1 MTRFLLL
8 LGLIALPLAGC
19 GGDDASSE
27 DIEDTGESGIFG
39 QLQNMAEAAEEM
51 QAAAERPPA
60 EPVNFRELRETL
72 PEALDGMERTNA
84 EGATQGTMG
93 FTISEAEATYET
105 AEGEAEIDISVMDY
119 GAVPTFGMMG
129 AFAWAATEI
138 DRETSTGYEK
148 TIRMGE
154 NKGYREY
161 DTERQSGQFSLFV
174 AERFVVQVDGE
185 NVTDDQIEAA
195 LRAVDLDALEGMRD
209 SGRPDA

>member
-60 EPVNFRELRETL
+60 EPVNFRELREPL

-93 FTISEAEATYET
+93 FTISEAEATYEP
-105 AEGEAEIDISVMDY
+105 AEGEAELAISEMDY
-119 GAVPTFGMMG
+119 GAVPTYGKMG
-129 AFAWAATEI
+129 AFA
-138 DRETSTGYEK
+138 
-148 TIRMGE
+148 
-154 NKGYREY
+154 
-161 DTERQSGQFSLFV
+161 
-174 AERFVVQVDGE
+174 
-185 NVTDDQIEAA
+185 
-195 LRAVDLDALEGMRD
+195 
-209 SGRPDA
+209 